1 MYKNFYV
8 NFSSLLLVIV
18 VPFYGNENSVR
29 FLEDADITDCSLSSK
44 WTGLIPPIQ
53 LSLVKMKIAK

>member
-8 NFSSLLLVIV
+8 NFSSLLLVTV

-29 FLEDADITDCSLSSK
+29 FLKDADITDCSLSLE
-44 WTGLIPPIQ
+44 WTGLIPQIQ
-53 LSLVKMKIAK
+53 LNLVKMKIAK